1 MTAARLEVDTVIL
14 GGGVAGLWALAR
26 LRRAGYA
33 AVLVEADRLGAG
45 QTRCAQGIIHGG
57 AKYAL
62 TGEVGAAARMV
73 AGMPARWRACLAG
86 EGELDLSAVRV
97 RAAHQ
102 VLWSPGGLG
111 ARLAGFFAGHL
122 MRSRLAP
129 LERAHWPGA
138 LRHPDFR
145 GRVWRLDEP
154 VVDVAGLLEALAG
167 LGRGCIVHGEVED
180 MSAGDPCTVR
190 LSGLEL
196 AAARLVLAAG
206 AGNAALLERLGHR
219 SPAMQ
224 RRPLHMVMV
233 RGPLPP
239 LYGHCLGTSPR
250 PRLTVTTHEDA
261 QGRPVW
267 YLGGQLAEAGVERDE
282 AGQVAAARA
291 ELEALFPWLE
301 WGACD
306 WATLRIDR
314 AEVAAGGS
322 LPGDV
327 FCEENGNVITVWPT
341 KLALAPEA
349 AARVEGLLRA
359 GGVKPGV
366 RPDPVPGLAGCAV
379 PDIAPLPWLEEE
391 RWS

>member
-1 MTAARLEVDTVIL
+1 MTATRLEVDTVIL

-26 LRRAGYA
+26 LRRAGYS

-86 EGELDLSAVRV
+86 EGELDLSAVPV

-129 LERAHWPGA
+129 LEPGAWPGA

-167 LGRGCIVHGEVED
+167 LGGGCLVRGGVED

-190 LSGLEL
+190 LPGLEL

-206 AGNAALLERLGHR
+206 AGNAALLARLGRR

-282 AGQVAAARA
+282 AGQIAAARA
-291 ELEALFPWLE
+291 ELQALFPWLD
-301 WGACD
+301 WSACR
-306 WATLRIDR
+306 WATLRVDR
-314 AEVAAGGS
+314 AEAAAGGR

-349 AARVEGLLRA
+349 AARAEGLLRA
-359 GGVKPGV
+359 GGVKPGA
-366 RPDPVPGLAGCAV
+366 RPDPAPGLAGCAV